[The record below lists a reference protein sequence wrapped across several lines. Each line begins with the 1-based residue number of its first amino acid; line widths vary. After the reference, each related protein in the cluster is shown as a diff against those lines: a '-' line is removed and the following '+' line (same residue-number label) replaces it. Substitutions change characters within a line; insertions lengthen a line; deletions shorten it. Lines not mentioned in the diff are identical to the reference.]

1 MKKKWQGFH
10 LLPFDILIIILIAA
24 AGIFLTV
31 RGLGPGQKG
40 SRVVVNA
47 AGVKYEYSAELA
59 GTYTVPGELGL
70 TTFEIKNGRVRI
82 TDSPC
87 PNKTCISQGWHNPL
101 VCLPNKVMI
110 TVEGE
115 SSVKAGNRADGVRQG
130 RGRSGQGGDGTAG
143 QSRDGKEVEL
153 DAVSE

>member
-1 MKKKWQGFH
+1 MKKMMRKMG
-10 LLPFDILIIILIAA
+10 LRPMDILIIFLIAA

-31 RGLGPGQKG
+31 RGLGQKG
-40 SRVVVNA
+40 SRVLVNA
-47 AGVKYEYSAELA
+47 AGVKYEYSVSQN
-59 GTYTVPGELGL
+59 GTYTVAGELGP
-70 TTFEIKNGRVRI
+70 TTFEIKDGRVRI

-110 TVEGE
+110 TVENETGQ
-115 SSVKAGNRADGVRQG
+115 V
-130 RGRSGQGGDGTAG
+130 RGRSNEEA
-143 QSRDGKEVEL
+143 EL

>member
-1 MKKKWQGFH
+1 MKKMRKGPH
-10 LLPFDILIIILIAA
+10 LLPIDILIIFLIAV

-31 RGLGPGQKG
+31 RGLGQKG
-40 SRVVVNA
+40 SRVLVNA
-47 AGVKYEYSAELA
+47 AGVKYEYSASQNGIYIVA
-59 GTYTVPGELGL
+59 GELGP
-70 TTFEIKNGRVRI
+70 TTFEIKDGRVRI

-110 TVEGE
+110 TVENETG
-115 SSVKAGNRADGVRQG
+115 QG
-130 RGRSGQGGDGTAG
+130 RGRSNEEA
-143 QSRDGKEVEL
+143 EL

>member
-1 MKKKWQGFH
+1 MG
-10 LLPFDILIIILIAA
+10 LRPMDILIIFLIAV

-31 RGLGPGQKG
+31 RGLGQKG

-47 AGVKYEYSAELA
+47 AGVKYEYSVSQN
-59 GTYTVPGELGL
+59 GTYTVAGELGP
-70 TTFEIKNGRVRI
+70 TTFEIKDGRVRI

-110 TVEGE
+110 TVENETG
-115 SSVKAGNRADGVRQG
+115 QG
-130 RGRSGQGGDGTAG
+130 RSH
-143 QSRDGKEVEL
+143 SNEEVQL

>member
-1 MKKKWQGFH
+1 MKKKRPGPH
-10 LLPFDILIIILIAA
+10 LLPLDILIIILVAA
-24 AGIFLTV
+24 CGIFLTV
-31 RGLGPGQKG
+31 RGLGRKG
-40 SRVVVNA
+40 SRIVVNA
-47 AGVKYEYSAELA
+47 AGVKYEYSAELD
-59 GTYTVPGELGL
+59 GTYTVAGELGE
-70 TTFEIKNGRVRI
+70 TTFEIKDGRVRI

-115 SSVKAGNRADGVRQG
+115 AGQGSG
-130 RGRSGQGGDGTAG
+130 RG
-143 QSRDGKEVEL
+143 EVQL

>member
-1 MKKKWQGFH
+1 MKKRQQRIH
-10 LLPFDILIIILIAA
+10 LLTFDILIIILVAV

-31 RGLGPGQKG
+31 RGLGQKG

-47 AGVKYEYSAELA
+47 AGVKYEYSAELV
-59 GTYTVPGELGL
+59 GTYTVPGELGD
-70 TTFEIKNGRVRI
+70 TTFEIKDGRVRI
-82 TDSPC
+82 IDSPC

-115 SSVKAGNRADGVRQG
+115 TSAKVKAGKG
-130 RGRSGQGGDGTAG
+130 SGQG
-143 QSRDGKEVEL
+143 RDRLSEEVEL

>member
-1 MKKKWQGFH
+1 MKKIRKVPK
-10 LLPFDILIIILIAA
+10 LLPFDILIIIIIA
-24 AGIFLTV
+24 GCGVLLTV
-31 RGLGPGQKG
+31 RGLGQKG

-47 AGVKYEYSAELA
+47 ASVKYEYSAELD
-59 GTYTVPGELGL
+59 GTYSVPGELGD
-70 TTFEIKNGRVRI
+70 TTFEIKDGRVRI

-115 SSVKAGNRADGVRQG
+115 NSVKTGQG
-130 RGRSGQGGDGTAG
+130 RGRSNG
-143 QSRDGKEVEL
+143 EVQL

>member
-1 MKKKWQGFH
+1 MKKMRKGPH
-10 LLPFDILIIILIAA
+10 LLPIDILIIFLIAA

-31 RGLGPGQKG
+31 RGLGQKG

-47 AGVKYEYSAELA
+47 AGVKYEYSVSQN
-59 GTYTVPGELGL
+59 GTYTVSGELGP
-70 TTFEIKNGRVRI
+70 TTFEIKDGRVRI

-87 PNKTCISQGWHNPL
+87 PNKICISQGWHNPL

-110 TVEGE
+110 TVENETG
-115 SSVKAGNRADGVRQG
+115 QG
-130 RGRSGQGGDGTAG
+130 RGRSNEEA
-143 QSRDGKEVEL
+143 EL

>member
-1 MKKKWQGFH
+1 MKKMRKGPH
-10 LLPFDILIIILIAA
+10 LLPIDILIIFLVVA

-31 RGLGPGQKG
+31 RGLGQKG
-40 SRVVVNA
+40 SRVLVNA
-47 AGVKYEYSAELA
+47 AGVKYEYSASQN
-59 GTYTVPGELGL
+59 GIYIVDGELGP
-70 TTFEIKNGRVRI
+70 TTFEIKDGRVRI

-115 SSVKAGNRADGVRQG
+115 TGQG
-130 RGRSGQGGDGTAG
+130 RGGRGVQ
-143 QSRDGKEVEL
+143 L

>member
-1 MKKKWQGFH
+1 MG
-10 LLPFDILIIILIAA
+10 LRPMDILIIFLVAV

-31 RGLGPGQKG
+31 RGLGQKG

-47 AGVKYEYSAELA
+47 AGVKYEYSAELD
-59 GTYTVPGELGL
+59 GTYIVAGELGP
-70 TTFEIKNGRVRI
+70 TTFEIKDGRVRI
-82 TDSPC
+82 IDSPC

-115 SSVKAGNRADGVRQG
+115 NSVKTGQG
-130 RGRSGQGGDGTAG
+130 RNRGDG
-143 QSRDGKEVEL
+143 EVQL

>member
-1 MKKKWQGFH
+1 MKKMRKGPH
-10 LLPFDILIIILIAA
+10 LLPIDILIIFLIAA

-31 RGLGPGQKG
+31 RGLGQKG
-40 SRVVVNA
+40 SRVLVNA
-47 AGVKYEYSAELA
+47 AGVKYEYSVSQN
-59 GTYTVPGELGL
+59 GTYTVAGELGT
-70 TTFEIKNGRVRI
+70 TTFEIKDGRVRI

-115 SSVKAGNRADGVRQG
+115 NSVKTRQG
-130 RGRSGQGGDGTAG
+130 RGRSNE
-143 QSRDGKEVEL
+143 EVQL

>member
-1 MKKKWQGFH
+1 MKKMRKGPH
-10 LLPFDILIIILIAA
+10 LLPIDILIIFLVAA
-24 AGIFLTV
+24 AGIFLIV
-31 RGLGPGQKG
+31 RGLGQKG

-47 AGVKYEYSAELA
+47 AGVKYEYSAELD
-59 GTYTVPGELGL
+59 GTYSVPGEHGP
-70 TTFEIKNGRVRI
+70 TTFEIKDGRVRI

-110 TVEGE
+110 TVENETG
-115 SSVKAGNRADGVRQG
+115 QG
-130 RGRSGQGGDGTAG
+130 RGRSNEEA
-143 QSRDGKEVEL
+143 EL

>member
-1 MKKKWQGFH
+1 MKKTRTGLH
-10 LLPFDILIIILIAA
+10 LLPFDILIIILVAA

-31 RGLGPGQKG
+31 RGLGQKG

-47 AGVKYEYSAELA
+47 AGVKYEYSAELE
-59 GTYTVPGELGL
+59 GTYTVAGELGP
-70 TTFEIKNGRVRI
+70 TTFEIKDGRVRI

-110 TVEGE
+110 TVENETG
-115 SSVKAGNRADGVRQG
+115 QG
-130 RGRSGQGGDGTAG
+130 RGRSNG
-143 QSRDGKEVEL
+143 EVEL
-153 DAVSE
+153 DAISE

>member
-1 MKKKWQGFH
+1 MG
-10 LLPFDILIIILIAA
+10 LRPMDILIIILVAV

-31 RGLGPGQKG
+31 HSLGQKG

-47 AGVKYEYSAELA
+47 AGTRYEYSAVLA
-59 GTYTVPGELGL
+59 GTYTVPGELGP

-87 PNKTCISQGWHNPL
+87 PNKTCIAQGWHNPL

-110 TVEGE
+110 TVENETG
-115 SSVKAGNRADGVRQG
+115 QG
-130 RGRSGQGGDGTAG
+130 RGRSNEEA
-143 QSRDGKEVEL
+143 EL

>member
-1 MKKKWQGFH
+1 MKKTKARFH
-10 LLPFDILIIILIAA
+10 LLPLDILIIILVAA

-31 RGLGPGQKG
+31 RGLGQKG

-47 AGVKYEYSAELA
+47 AGVKYEYSASQN
-59 GTYTVPGELGL
+59 GTYSVPGELGP
-70 TTFEIKNGRVRI
+70 TTFEIKDGRVRI

-115 SSVKAGNRADGVRQG
+115 NSVKAGQG
-130 RGRSGQGGDGTAG
+130 RDRGGR
-143 QSRDGKEVEL
+143 EVQL

>member
-1 MKKKWQGFH
+1 MSFRA
-10 LLPFDILIIILIAA
+10 LDILIIILVAV
-24 AGIFLTV
+24 AGIVLTV
-31 RGLGPGQKG
+31 RGLGQKG

-47 AGVKYEYSAELA
+47 AGVKYEYSAELD
-59 GTYTVPGELGL
+59 GTYSVPGELGP
-70 TTFEIKNGRVRI
+70 TTFEIKDGRVRI

-115 SSVKAGNRADGVRQG
+115 NSVKAGQG
-130 RGRSGQGGDGTAG
+130 RG
-143 QSRDGKEVEL
+143 EVQF

>member
-1 MKKKWQGFH
+1 MEFRKKFGIRP
-10 LLPFDILIIILIAA
+10 LDIVIFFLIAT
-24 AGIFLTV
+24 AGIFLSV
-31 RGLGPGQKG
+31 RGARLKG
-40 SRVVVNA
+40 SRIVVNA

-59 GTYTVPGELGL
+59 GTYTVPGELGD
-70 TTFEIKNGRVRI
+70 TTFEIKDGRVRI

-115 SSVKAGNRADGVRQG
+115 VGVKAGKG
-130 RGRSGQGGDGTAG
+130 SGQG
-143 QSRDGKEVEL
+143 RDRRSEEVEL

>member
-1 MKKKWQGFH
+1 MKKTNQGPH
-10 LLPFDILIIILIAA
+10 LLPFDILIIILVAT

-31 RGLGPGQKG
+31 RGLGQKG

-47 AGVKYEYSAELA
+47 AGARYEYSASQN
-59 GTYTVPGELGL
+59 GTYSVPGALGP
-70 TTFEIKNGRVRI
+70 TTFEIKDGSVRI

-87 PNKTCISQGWHNPL
+87 PNKTCISQSWHNPL

-110 TVEGE
+110 TIEGE
-115 SSVKAGNRADGVRQG
+115 TNVKAGQG
-130 RGRSGQGGDGTAG
+130 RGRDN
-143 QSRDGKEVEL
+143 REVQL

>member
-1 MKKKWQGFH
+1 MKKIRKVPK
-10 LLPFDILIIILIAA
+10 LLPIDILIIFLIAM

-31 RGLGPGQKG
+31 RGLGQKG
-40 SRVVVNA
+40 SRVLVNA
-47 AGVKYEYSAELA
+47 AGVKYEYSVSQN
-59 GTYTVPGELGL
+59 GTYTVAGELGP
-70 TTFEIKNGRVRI
+70 TTFEIKDGRVRI

-110 TVEGE
+110 TVENETG
-115 SSVKAGNRADGVRQG
+115 QG
-130 RGRSGQGGDGTAG
+130 RGRSNEEA
-143 QSRDGKEVEL
+143 EL

>member
-1 MKKKWQGFH
+1 MKKMRKGPH
-10 LLPFDILIIILIAA
+10 LLPIDILIIFLIAA

-31 RGLGPGQKG
+31 RGLGQKG

-47 AGVKYEYSAELA
+47 AGVKYEYSVSQN
-59 GTYTVPGELGL
+59 GTYTVAGELGP
-70 TTFEIKNGRVRI
+70 TTFEIKDGRVRI

-115 SSVKAGNRADGVRQG
+115 NSVKTRQG
-130 RGRSGQGGDGTAG
+130 RGPSNEEA
-143 QSRDGKEVEL
+143 EL

>member
-1 MKKKWQGFH
+1 MKKPNLS
-10 LLPFDILIIILIAA
+10 LLDILLLFLIAA

-31 RGLGPGQKG
+31 RGLGQKG
-40 SRVVVNA
+40 SRVLVNA
-47 AGVKYEYSAELA
+47 AGTRYEYSAELD
-59 GTYTVPGELGL
+59 GTYTVAGELGP
-70 TTFEIKNGRVRI
+70 TTFEIKGGRVRI

-87 PNKTCISQGWHNPL
+87 PNKICISQGWHNPL

-115 SSVKAGNRADGVRQG
+115 NSVKTGQG
-130 RGRSGQGGDGTAG
+130 RG
-143 QSRDGKEVEL
+143 EVQL

>member
-1 MKKKWQGFH
+1 MSFRA
-10 LLPFDILIIILIAA
+10 LDILIIILVAV

-31 RGLGPGQKG
+31 RGLGQKG
-40 SRVVVNA
+40 SRVLVNA
-47 AGVKYEYSAELA
+47 AGVKYEYSAELD
-59 GTYTVPGELGL
+59 GTYSVPGELGP
-70 TTFEIKNGRVRI
+70 TTFEIKDGRVRI

-115 SSVKAGNRADGVRQG
+115 NSVKAGQG
-130 RGRSGQGGDGTAG
+130 RG
-143 QSRDGKEVEL
+143 EVQF

>member
-1 MKKKWQGFH
+1 MG
-10 LLPFDILIIILIAA
+10 LRPMDILIIFLVAV

-31 RGLGPGQKG
+31 RGLGQKG

-47 AGVKYEYSAELA
+47 AGVKYEYSAELD
-59 GTYTVPGELGL
+59 GTYTVAGELGP
-70 TTFEIKNGRVRI
+70 TTFEIKDGRVRI
-82 TDSPC
+82 IDSPC

-101 VCLPNKVMI
+101 VCLPNKVII

-115 SSVKAGNRADGVRQG
+115 NSVKTGQG
-130 RGRSGQGGDGTAG
+130 RNRGDG
-143 QSRDGKEVEL
+143 EVQL

>member
-1 MKKKWQGFH
+1 MKKMRKGPH
-10 LLPFDILIIILIAA
+10 LLPIDILIIFLIAA

-31 RGLGPGQKG
+31 RGLGQKG
-40 SRVVVNA
+40 SRVLVNA
-47 AGVKYEYSAELA
+47 ADVKYEYSVSQN
-59 GTYTVPGELGL
+59 GTYTVAGELGP
-70 TTFEIKNGRVRI
+70 TTFEIKDGRVRI

-115 SSVKAGNRADGVRQG
+115 AAVKAGKG
-130 RGRSGQGGDGTAG
+130 SGQG
-143 QSRDGKEVEL
+143 RDRLSEEVEL